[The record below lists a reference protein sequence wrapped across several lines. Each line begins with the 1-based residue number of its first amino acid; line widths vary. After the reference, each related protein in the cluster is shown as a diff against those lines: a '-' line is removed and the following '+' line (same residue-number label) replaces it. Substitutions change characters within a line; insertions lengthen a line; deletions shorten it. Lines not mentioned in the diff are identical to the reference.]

1 MIEEPTRRN
10 AILDLNL
17 TNKEE
22 FVGNMKITDIS
33 GCSSH
38 EMVELKILRAERRMK
53 SKLTTMDFRRADF
66 SLFKNLL
73 GRVLWDKALEGR
85 GAKES

>member
-10 AILDLNL
+10 AILDLIL

-33 GCSSH
+33 GCRSH
-38 EMVELKILRAERRMK
+38 EMVELTILRAERRMK

-66 SLFKNLL
+66 GFFKNLL